1 MAFVGPGSWRQQSP
15 QPPDPVF
22 SAITALVKSFTAEQ
36 RLHDDADRANSDKRK
51 RHTRKNK
58 NNTECNKKKKEKE
71 KMVMVTFES
80 SREETGGQRGLE
92 AELSLPLLL
101 FTLLKKAKLR
111 PFCRFLSS
119 FFLNPHPP
127 TLALSLCL
135 CSIAEEGNVLA
146 LFAGLTGSVQ
156 RLLPSGDT

>member
-1 MAFVGPGSWRQQSP
+1 MTQTGQIQIKGKDILEKIKITQ
-15 QPPDPVF
+15 
-22 SAITALVKSFTAEQ
+22 SAI
-36 RLHDDADRANSDKRK
+36 
-51 RHTRKNK
+51 
-58 NNTECNKKKKEKE
+58 KKKEKE